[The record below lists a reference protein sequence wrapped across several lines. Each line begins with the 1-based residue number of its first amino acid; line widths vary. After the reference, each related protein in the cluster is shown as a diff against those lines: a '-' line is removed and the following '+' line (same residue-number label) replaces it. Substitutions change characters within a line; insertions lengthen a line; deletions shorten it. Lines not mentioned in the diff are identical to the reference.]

1 RRRIRLD
8 QVHQFL
14 PRLRSSKWRR
24 QTSCTERCGCKGSRR
39 PQRLKP
45 RYGLPGR
52 SLRWFPIQR
61 WQTLRV
67 DSFCAF
73 CLSFQYR
80 FAPVTES
87 QRVAEAPKSEGE
99 HQGRSFR
106 PPSAEV
112 LKRISRIAAACRLVK
127 QSSTSFQ
134 PRQYI
139 SALLRNNFSSQY
151 HYGLR
156 FI

>member
-24 QTSCTERCGCKGSRR
+24 QMSCRERCGCKGSRR

-73 CLSFQYR
+73 VFPFNTDLHQKPKVSVSQKRLRAKGNTRAEVSALRRSSETHFSDSCCLS
-80 FAPVTES
+80 VSETE
-87 QRVAEAPKSEGE
+87 
-99 HQGRSFR
+99 
-106 PPSAEV
+106 
-112 LKRISRIAAACRLVK
+112 
-127 QSSTSFQ
+127 
-134 PRQYI
+134 
-139 SALLRNNFSSQY
+139 
-151 HYGLR
+151 
-156 FI
+156 